1 MAGAAVKSLQQ
12 RLDES
17 KRSEKE
23 KDATVARLKS
33 HVRQLE
39 ESVQKAL
46 REAEEKDAKR
56 EREHKKLQ
64 DVSHDVVLQTSCSP
78 LLNVRIYVGRQ
89 MMHHPH

>member
-1 MAGAAVKSLQQ
+1 MKSLQQ

-23 KDATVARLKS
+23 KDATAARLKS

-46 REAEEKDAKR
+46 REAGEKDARR
-56 EREHKKLQ
+56 EREYKKLQ
-64 DVSHDVVLQTSCSP
+64 DVSHDVVLQPSCTP
-78 LLNVRIYVGRQ
+78 LLKIK
-89 MMHHPH
+89 

>member
-1 MAGAAVKSLQQ
+1 MKSLQQ

-46 REAEEKDAKR
+46 REAEEKDANR

-64 DVSHDVVLQTSCSP
+64 EVSHDVVLQTSCTP
-78 LLNVRIYVGRQ
+78 LLNIKIYMGRQ
-89 MMHHPH
+89 TMHHPR